1 MRIAL
6 TIPYLPPYLSGQSG
20 TIYGDV
26 IVGGAETWGW
36 DFAQALARTGLEL
49 DLYTADVPAA
59 QPGWT
64 EIRGIPAYR
73 VPVAD
78 RVDIVPIMNE
88 QYVTE
93 LARHDYDVFHFSL
106 FAHRNFADMRDLA
119 RARNKVVVFSH
130 HGCGLI
136 TSDEEERRRFSHAL
150 ADSDLITVPSLSS
163 LEHYTSSW
171 IRRKI
176 RVLPNGV
183 DIARFRPAA
192 WDASHR
198 SPEEYRRYRFGDDR
212 PVVLFV
218 GRLMAHKGVLFLI
231 DAFDQLLRRRS
242 SARRPRLVIAGTG
255 EQEGELRGFCQDRGY
270 GDGDD
275 IVFTGFVAERELPAL
290 LASAEALVL
299 PSVRTGYRGERF
311 MEPEAFGLVLT
322 EAMGCGTPCVGFAIP
337 GVSSVIT
344 HNFNGLLAEEGN
356 AAELATHL
364 ERIIGDPGLRT
375 RLRQGALYSTNAVFS
390 YDRIASRYRDM
401 IEQYAANRRIV
412 RLRRGI
418 SPDAHADATAIR
430 QSRPAVSFFAPSTTQ
445 FYSGQGR
452 HLFELVKCLLD
463 RFAVEIVTDDHLER
477 NLPALIDYCGHF
489 PVKLTVLKGLLPDG
503 TLDPQ
508 VPDLR
513 AHISSLPSD
522 RILCPIGWANTT
534 VAEAILECAG
544 DRPVAFV
551 PHYQPPNTVPF
562 VEGDIE
568 RRLLRGLNGLL
579 ARAETVFA
587 NSHEAWEIMRPQ
599 VKGRQFLYRDGVDTT
614 VFRFVALRK
623 EPLALFVGDLREPR
637 KRLALTLRV
646 FLEIH
651 KRFPQMRLG
660 VVGRCD
666 DREAFEHLIPDG
678 LRNAVDLLGYVS
690 DEDLAMLYNRAM
702 LLINTASYE
711 AFCVPLIEAMA
722 CGAIPLVTRTGGVP
736 SVVDDGITGFLL
748 DPDDPV
754 SSLDQVWP
762 TLDNPVRFAAMSDHI
777 RHAARQDFSWDACA
791 GVFDVGFRHALAKRG
806 AAKTPGRPAPSPKRR
821 RKVLFINDHFAPDLV
836 GGAEVYLHL
845 LAAELAPTCELT
857 VLRHG
862 NRIRQEKVR
871 GVDIHWQPYDLES
884 GLGLDPA
891 GFDVVH
897 VNAVH
902 RLNPVHYERLPVDR
916 TLLDIH
922 DYWPV
927 CPNKELVY
935 RPDLPQ
941 ITRCGHVYRSWDD
954 SPCAA
959 CFGESGKSLMEA
971 RDRLVDRATSLLC
984 HSEFVRRKLAARFST
999 KPVEHI
1005 YYGIRYEDFLKRAT
1019 KRTGKFRILL
1029 IGRVSL
1035 TKGVT
1040 LLDEMI
1046 PMLAR
1051 ELPDF
1056 ELLIAGD
1063 YLQLP
1068 DWYRPFAEKMAAWG
1082 LGGFV
1087 RFLGKVPLAETPMLF
1102 SNADVTII
1110 PSLWNEPFGIV
1121 AIESLAAGCPVI
1133 ASSVGGL
1140 GEIFQDGVES
1150 FYVERPTVQNFV
1162 ARIVYIAQNR
1172 GRLCDLTN
1180 AGQRLVRERYT
1191 VEVMSEQVLALYD
1204 RLDSAVPV

>member
-73 VPVAD
+73 VPVSD

-255 EQEGELRGFCQDRGY
+255 EQEDELRGFCQDRGY

-401 IEQYAANRRIV
+401 IEQYVTERMITGPRQGVKAEPRAAA
-412 RLRRGI
+412 GAI
-418 SPDAHADATAIR
+418 SP
-430 QSRPAVSFFAPSTTQ
+430 SRPTVSFFAPSTTQ

-452 HLFELVKCLLD
+452 HLFESAKFLLD
-463 RFAVEIVTDDHLER
+463 GFKIEIVTDDLIKS
-477 NLPALIDYCGHF
+477 NLRALIDYCDHF
-489 PVKLTVLKGLLPDG
+489 PVKLTILKGLPPNG

-513 AHISSLPSD
+513 AHISNLPRD
-522 RILCPIGWANTT
+522 TILCPIGWANTV
-534 VAEAILECAG
+534 VAETVGECGAG
-544 DRPVAFV
+544 SPVAFV
-551 PHYQPPNTVPF
+551 PHYQPPDTVPGINA
-562 VEGDIE
+562 EIE
-568 RRLLRGLNGLL
+568 RRLVRALNGLL
-579 ARAETVFA
+579 ARADSVFVL
-587 NSHEAWEIMRPQ
+587 SHEEWAIIQPR
-599 VKGRQFLYRDGVDTT
+599 VRGRLFLHQHGINND
-614 VFRFVALRK
+614 VFRYAPVRK
-623 EPLALFVGDLREPR
+623 ESMALFVGDLREPR

-660 VVGRCD
+660 VVGRYD
-666 DREAFEHLIPDG
+666 HREAIEHLIPDP
-678 LRNAVDLLGYVS
+678 LRGAVELLGYVA
-690 DEDLAMLYNRAM
+690 DEDLAILYNRAM

-711 AFCVPLIEAMA
+711 AFCIPLIEAMA
-722 CGAIPLVTRTGGVP
+722 CGAVPLVTRTGGVP
-736 SVVDDGITGFLL
+736 SVVDDGLTGFLL

-754 SSLDQVWP
+754 SSLSQVWP
-762 TLDNPVRFAAMSDHI
+762 TLENPAQFATMSNRV
-777 RHAARQDFSWDACA
+777 RHAARQDFSWEGCA
-791 GVFDVGFRHALAKRG
+791 DVLDVGLRHALAESG
-806 AAKTPGRPAPSPKRR
+806 AAKAPHRSLRSQKSR
-821 RKVLFINDHFAPDLV
+821 RKVLFINDYFAPDLV
-836 GGAEVYLHL
+836 GGAGVYLQL
-845 LAAELAPTCELT
+845 LAAGLAPQCELT

-862 NRIRQEKVR
+862 SRARQESVQ
-871 GVDIHWQPYDLES
+871 GIDIRWQPYHLES

-891 GFDVVH
+891 EFDIVH
-897 VNAVH
+897 VNTVH
-902 RLNPVHYERLPVDR
+902 ELNPVHYARLPAEH
-916 TLLDIH
+916 TLLDVH

-927 CPNKELVY
+927 CPNRELVY
-935 RPDLPQ
+935 QPDLPR
-941 ITRCGHVYRSWDD
+941 ITRCGHAYRSWDD
-954 SPCAA
+954 SPCAG
-959 CFGESGKSLMEA
+959 CFGESGKSLMET
-971 RDRLVDRATSLLC
+971 RDRLVDRATALLC
-984 HSEFVRRKLAARFST
+984 HSDFMKRKLAARFST
-999 KPVEHI
+999 KSVNRI
-1005 YYGIRYEDFLKRAT
+1005 YYGIRHEDFQGRAAT
-1019 KRTGKFRILL
+1019 RSAKFRILW

-1051 ELPDF
+1051 QLPDF

-1110 PSLWNEPFGIV
+1110 PSLWDEPFGIV

-1133 ASSVGGL
+1133 AASVGGL